1 MGTGRIPQTF
11 IDDLI
16 ARVDIVD
23 LIDSRVPLKKTGR
36 NHVARCPFHSEKTPS
51 FSVSREKQFYYCF
64 GCGASG
70 TAIGFLMDYDH
81 LGFVEAVEE
90 LAESVGLDV
99 PREAGIPGKE
109 GRTAALTPIYDLQ
122 NRVAAYYAEQLKN
135 HPQAQRAI
143 DYLKGRGL
151 SGDVARRYGIGYA
164 PPGWNN
170 LADHFDQRQLL
181 AAGLLIEKD
190 NGKRYDRFRD
200 RIMFP
205 IRDRRARVVGF
216 GGRVLDQGTPKYLNS
231 PETGVF
237 QKGREVYGL
246 AELLRYVSKP
256 ERILVVE
263 GYMDVIALAQCGIPY
278 AVATLG
284 TATSKDHLDL
294 LFRFSSELVIC
305 FDGDRAGR
313 QAAWRAVETALPCLR
328 EGRQVRIILLP
339 DGQDPDSLVR
349 RDGRERF
356 EKDIANA
363 VLLSDYFFQHL
374 TTRLDLTTI
383 EGRASLVKT
392 AQPLLSKLPGG
403 TFRQMM
409 QARLSELAHI
419 DVVENSVTPAQP
431 VHRSYGNERRSQV
444 RSSPVRV
451 AIALLLQHSELA
463 QNADLDSAEVPTFV
477 SDGVV
482 LLRKIVQLLKE
493 QPNMPLGGLLERFRN
508 VPEERYLQRLALWD
522 LPIPDDGIKAEF
534 TDALSRIS
542 EHEKKAYVER
552 LLQKASETGLTSAEK
567 LKLRKL
573 LPENVTS
580 QKVRAGSG

>member
-1 MGTGRIPQTF
+1 MGTGSIPQTF

-36 NHVARCPFHSEKTPS
+36 SHMARCPFHSEKTPS

-81 LGFVEAVEE
+81 LGFVEAVET

-99 PREAGIPGKE
+99 PRETGGTGKKD
-109 GRTAALTPIYDLQ
+109 RTAALNPVYDLQ

-151 SGDVARRYGIGYA
+151 SGEAARRYGIGYA
-164 PPGWNN
+164 PPGWNH
-170 LADHFDQRQLL
+170 LADRFDQRQLL

-190 NGKRYDRFRD
+190 NGNRYDRFRD

-216 GGRVLDQGTPKYLNS
+216 GGRVLDQSTPKYLNS
-231 PETGVF
+231 PETSVF

-246 AELLRYVSKP
+246 AELLRAVSKP

-284 TATSKDHLDL
+284 TAMSKGHLDL

-305 FDGDRAGR
+305 FDGDPAGR

-328 EGRQVRIILLP
+328 EGRQIRLILLP

-374 TTRLDLTTI
+374 TDKLDLTTI

-392 AQPLLSKLPGG
+392 ARPLIGKLPEG
-403 TFRQMM
+403 TFREMM
-409 QARLSELAHI
+409 HARVSELAHI
-419 DVVENSVTPAQP
+419 DVVENKVTAAQP
-431 VHRSYGNERRSQV
+431 VHRSYRNERQSQV
-444 RSSPVRV
+444 QSSPIRV
-451 AIALLLQHSELA
+451 AIALLLQHPELA
-463 QNADLDSAEVPTFV
+463 RNADLESAEWTALE
-477 SDGVV
+477 STGGV
-482 LLRKIVQLLKE
+482 LLKNIMQILQE
-493 QPNMPLGGLLERFRN
+493 QPDIPLGGLLERFRGE
-508 VPEERYLQRLALWD
+508 PEERYMKRLALWN
-522 LPIPDDGIKAEF
+522 LPIPDEGVNAEF

-542 EHEKKAYVER
+542 KHEKNVHLDR
-552 LLQKASETGLTSAEK
+552 LLQKESEAGLTETEK
-567 LKLRKL
+567 LKLRQLLAEVKL
-573 LPENVTS
+573 S
-580 QKVRAGSG
+580 

>member
-1 MGTGRIPQTF
+1 MVSGRIPQSF

-23 LIDSRVPLKKTGR
+23 LIDSRVPLKKTGS
-36 NHVARCPFHSEKTPS
+36 NFMARCPFHSEKTPS

-99 PREAGIPGKE
+99 PRETGTPGKE
-109 GRTAALTPIYDLQ
+109 NRTALLNSVYDLQ
-122 NRVAAYYAEQLKN
+122 NRVAVYYAEQLRN
-135 HPQAQRAI
+135 HPQAHRAI

-151 SGDVARRYGIGYA
+151 SGEVARRYGIGYA

-170 LADHFDQRQLL
+170 LAARFDQKQLL
-181 AAGLLIEKD
+181 TAGLLIEKD
-190 NGKRYDRFRD
+190 TGKRYDRFRD

-231 PETGVF
+231 PETSVF

-246 AELLRYVSKP
+246 AELLRSVSKP

-294 LFRFSSELVIC
+294 LFRLSSEVVIC

-328 EGRQVRIILLP
+328 EGRQIRLILLP
-339 DGQDPDSLVR
+339 DGQDPDSIVR
-349 RDGRERF
+349 QEGRERF
-356 EKDIANA
+356 EEDIANA
-363 VLLSDYFFQHL
+363 VLMSDYFFRYL
-374 TTRLDLTTI
+374 TDKLDLTTI

-392 AQPLLSKLPGG
+392 ARPLISKLPKG

-419 DVVENSVTPAQP
+419 DMVENNVMAAQP

-444 RSSPVRV
+444 QSSPIRV
-451 AIALLLQHSELA
+451 AIALLLQHPELA
-463 QNADLDSAEVPTFV
+463 RNTDLESAEWAVLE
-477 SDGVV
+477 SKGVV
-482 LLRKIVQLLKE
+482 LLKKITQILKE
-493 QPNMPLGGLLERFRN
+493 QPNMPLGGLLERFRGKQ
-508 VPEERYLQRLALWD
+508 EEQRYIQRLALWR
-522 LPIPDDGIKAEF
+522 LPIPDEGVNAEF
-534 TDALSRIS
+534 TDALSRIG
-542 EHEKKAYVER
+542 EHEKNARMDR
-552 LLQKASETGLTSAEK
+552 LLQKESVAGLTETEK
-567 LKLRKL
+567 QKLRQLLSEVKL
-573 LPENVTS
+573 
-580 QKVRAGSG
+580 G

>member
-1 MGTGRIPQTF
+1 VSGRIPQTF

-90 LAESVGLDV
+90 LAESVGLGV
-99 PREAGIPGKE
+99 PREASIPGKE
-109 GRTAALTPIYDLQ
+109 ERTAALNPVYDLQ
-122 NRVAAYYAEQLKN
+122 NRVAAYYAEQLRN

-151 SGDVARRYGIGYA
+151 SGDVARHYGIGYA

-170 LADHFDQRQLL
+170 LADRFDQRQLL

-190 NGKRYDRFRD
+190 SGNRYDRFRD

-216 GGRVLDQGTPKYLNS
+216 GGRVLDQGTPRYLNS
-231 PETGVF
+231 PETSVF

-246 AELLRYVSKP
+246 AELLRMVCKP

-278 AVATLG
+278 SVATLG
-284 TATSKDHLDL
+284 TATSKEHLDL

-305 FDGDRAGR
+305 FDGDRAGQ

-328 EGRQVRIILLP
+328 EGRQIRLILLP

-349 RDGRERF
+349 QEGRARL
-356 EKDIANA
+356 EKDIASA

-374 TTRLDLTTI
+374 TDKLDLTTL
-383 EGRASLVKT
+383 EGRASLVKI
-392 AQPLLSKLPGG
+392 ARPLISKLPEG

-409 QARLSELAHI
+409 RARLSELAHI
-419 DVVENSVTPAQP
+419 EVVENSVTVEKPM
-431 VHRSYGNERRSQV
+431 HRSYDDERRSQV
-444 RSSPVRV
+444 QSSPIRV
-451 AIALLLQHSELA
+451 AIALLLQHPELA
-463 QNADLDSAEVPTFV
+463 QNADLESTEWTPLEST
-477 SDGVV
+477 GVV
-482 LLRKIVQLLKE
+482 LLKKIMQMLKE
-493 QPNMPLGGLLERFRN
+493 QPNMPLGGLLERFRGEQ
-508 VPEERYLQRLALWD
+508 EERYMKRLALWN
-522 LPIPDDGIKAEF
+522 LPIPDEGVNAEF

-542 EHEKKAYVER
+542 EHEKNAYVDR
-552 LLQKASETGLTSAEK
+552 LLQKESEAGLTETEK
-567 LKLRKL
+567 LKLRQLLAEVKL
-573 LPENVTS
+573 S
-580 QKVRAGSG
+580 